1 MKINPHLLLPALTAT
16 AVGAAAQVA
25 VIAPP
30 DSVRYI
36 DPLRE
41 YIVVGLDTIHLSFL
55 NRPAEVPSGSLT
67 EKDFEEVAAELGVE
81 VAAVKAVVDIE
92 AGKEHKGFWDE
103 GKPLINFDLSVYRRM
118 AARRKINLD
127 KYTTSHPLIFA
138 RPDTKRFGSRQAAVQ
153 ARLDQALSIDSVSAI
168 EGTFW
173 GMFQIGGFNWRQCG
187 TDSPAHFVE
196 LMSRSERDQLELF
209 AAFITRT
216 GLLPALREK
225 NWSAFARGYNGP
237 SYAARGYH
245 TRLAAA
251 YARHKAEENAR
262 AKNDE

>member
-1 MKINPHLLLPALTAT
+1 MAASAAT
-16 AVGAAAQVA
+16 AAAQVM
-25 VIAPP
+25 ISPP

-41 YIVVGLDTIHLSFL
+41 YIVVGLDTVRLSFHEPVDER
-55 NRPAEVPSGSLT
+55 NYGPLT
-67 EKDFEEVAAELGVE
+67 EKDYEELAADLGVE
-81 VAAVKAVVDIE
+81 VAAMKAVVEIE
-92 AGKEHKGFWDE
+92 AGREHKGFWAE

-118 AARRKINLD
+118 AARHNVNLS
-127 KYTTSHPLIFA
+127 KYTSSHPLVFS
-138 RPDTKRFGSRQAAVQ
+138 RPDTKRFGSQQAAVQ
-153 ARLDQALSIDSVSAI
+153 ARLDQAFEIDSVSAI

-187 TDSPAHFVE
+187 TESPQQFME

-209 AAFITRT
+209 CEFITRT
-216 GLLPALREK
+216 GLLPALKAK

-237 SYAARGYH
+237 SYASRGYH

-251 YARHKAEENAR
+251 YKKHL
-262 AKNDE
+262 